1 MSIIICYDNIWVWLL
16 ASSRINDCSTNSLA
30 CSSSPVSVS
39 ESSDSD
45 QLNLVTD
52 PVQPAHHCYQSA
64 SLIDRL
70 RALQNQLR
78 CQLSTFC

>member
-16 ASSRINDCSTNSLA
+16 ALSRINDCSMDSLA

-39 ESSDSD
+39 ESSDSE

-52 PVQPAHHCYQSA
+52 PVQPAHYCTVKISPVSVKHIFEHNLTIS
-64 SLIDRL
+64 
-70 RALQNQLR
+70 
-78 CQLSTFC
+78 